1 MKGKKATALI
11 TAFSMLFLLSGCFG
25 ERVNSKEPQQRENEG
40 STEISYVK
48 ESTEAAPLKDSITF
62 KVLDGNEITVEKS
75 RLSDTD
81 RVNNRWSIEEV
92 DAILTPLQ
100 GTWRSDSY
108 MGYILPDLC
117 KFLPDDNIGEETKKK
132 LLEEYDDEVREA
144 ENTIPDIEIE
154 FRMPTKY
161 EKENAVWVNNYNS
174 PFSIILSTARINDY
188 YPSYRDSTTYSESFL
203 VEYPVIYIKL
213 FARFEE
219 EAAEIYKP
227 ATIVVS
233 ADHQVMLL
241 IEGAFYSLERR
252 AE

>member
-1 MKGKKATALI
+1 M
-11 TAFSMLFLLSGCFG
+11 
-25 ERVNSKEPQQRENEG
+25 
-40 STEISYVK
+40 
-48 ESTEAAPLKDSITF
+48 
-62 KVLDGNEITVEKS
+62 LDGNEIAVEKS

-81 RVNNRWSIEEV
+81 RINNRWSIEEV

-100 GTWRSDSY
+100 GTWRADSY
-108 MGYILPDLC
+108 KGYILPDLC

-132 LLEEYDDEVREA
+132 LLEEYDEEVREA